1 MMLTDPSLKYRPFP
15 QVDLPDRQ
23 WPSRVITAPPRW
35 LSTDMRDGNQSLI
48 DPMNAEKK
56 RRFFDL
62 LVKVGVKEI
71 EVGFPSAG
79 ATEFDFI
86 SGLVQGGAIP
96 DDVMPQ
102 VLTQARAD
110 LIATTFESLRG
121 ARQAIVHVYNA
132 ISPAWRNIVFQM
144 ERSQVREIAVNAAK
158 LLRDHAA
165 AQPDTDWHFEYSPET
180 FSTAE
185 LDFSLDCC
193 EAVMDILRPTP
204 ERPLIL
210 NLPATVEC
218 ATPNIYA
225 DQIEWIC
232 RNISRRDSVVI
243 SLHTHNDRGTGVA
256 AAELGIMAGA
266 DRVEGCLFGNGERT
280 GNCDL
285 VTVALNMYTQG
296 INPGL
301 DFSDID
307 DVIQT
312 VEYCN
317 QLPVHPRHPYAGELV
332 FTAFSGS
339 HQDAIKKGFAAQ
351 EARNDQI
358 WNVPYLPIDPKD
370 LGRDYEAVIRVNSQ
384 SGKGGVAWVLQ
395 QDKGYKLPKRMQADF
410 SRVVQALADSSSR
423 ELNAADISEAFDAHY
438 CLSGD
443 QPYALIDYQE
453 GGQAGDRI
461 FTGKISHEGG
471 ERSISGR
478 GNGLLSSVLAA
489 LRDEFGIQL
498 EIADY
503 SEHAIGAGS
512 DVNAAAYVECRTPD
526 GRTVFGIGTDSD
538 VATASVKAIL
548 SAANGIA
555 VRVDSEIWI
564 CHHLGDYAFLRG
576 SISHGFRELDIDL

>member
-1 MMLTDPSLKYRPFP
+1 MMLTDPSQKYRAFP
-15 QVDLPDRQ
+15 QVDLPNRQ
-23 WPSRVITAPPRW
+23 WPGAVITSPPRW
-35 LSTDMRDGNQSLI
+35 LSTDLRDGNQSLI

-62 LVKVGVKEI
+62 LLKVGVKEI
-71 EVGFPSAG
+71 EVGFPASG
-79 ATEFDFI
+79 ATDFDFI
-86 SGLVQGGAIP
+86 AGLVRDGAIP
-96 DDVMPQ
+96 DDVFPQ
-102 VLTQARAD
+102 VLTQARED

-121 ARQAIVHVYNA
+121 AKKAIVHVYNA
-132 ISPAWRNIVFQM
+132 VSPAWRNIVFQM
-144 ERSQVREIAVNAAK
+144 DRPQIKDIAINAAK
-158 LLRDHAA
+158 LLRDNAA
-165 AQPDTDWHFEYSPET
+165 KQPGTDWHFEYSPET

-185 LDFSLDCC
+185 LECC
-193 EAVMDILRPTP
+193 EAVMDILQPTA

-210 NLPATVEC
+210 NLPATVEA

-225 DQIEWIC
+225 DQIEWMC

-256 AAELGIMAGA
+256 AAELGLMAGA
-266 DRVEGCLFGNGERT
+266 DRIEGCLFGNGERT

-307 DVIQT
+307 EVIQT

-351 EARNDQI
+351 EVRNDQI
-358 WNVPYLPIDPKD
+358 WDVPYLPIDPKD

-395 QDKGYKLPKRMQADF
+395 QDKGLKLPKRMQADF
-410 SRVVQALADSSSR
+410 SRVVQALADQSSR
-423 ELNAADISEAFDAHY
+423 ELNAADIWAAFEDHY
-438 CLSGD
+438 RLSGD
-443 QPYALIDYQE
+443 QPYRLIDYNE
-453 GGQAGDRI
+453 SGHAGDRI
-461 FTGKISHEGG
+461 FTGKIAHKGG

-478 GNGLLSSVLAA
+478 GNGLISSVLAA
-489 LRDEFGIQL
+489 LRDDLGVDL
-498 EIADY
+498 EVADY
-503 SEHAIGAGS
+503 SEHAIGVGT
-512 DVNAAAYVECRTPD
+512 DVAAAAYVECRTPD
-526 GRTVFGIGTDSD
+526 GRTVFGIGTDTD
-538 VATASVKAIL
+538 IATASVQAVL
-548 SAANGIA
+548 SAAN
-555 VRVDSEIWI
+555 
-564 CHHLGDYAFLRG
+564 
-576 SISHGFRELDIDL
+576 SIS

>member
-1 MMLTDPSLKYRPFP
+1 MLTDPSQKYRPFP
-15 QVDLPDRQ
+15 QVDLPNRQ
-23 WPSRVITAPPRW
+23 WPSKVITKAPRW

-71 EVGFPSAG
+71 EVGFPAAG

-86 SGLVQGGAIP
+86 SGLVKEGAIP

-102 VLTQARAD
+102 VLTQARED

-121 ARQAIVHVYNA
+121 AKQAIVHVYNA

-144 ERSQVREIAVNAAK
+144 ERPEIKQIAINAAK
-158 LLRDHAA
+158 LLRDNAA
-165 AQPDTDWHFEYSPET
+165 RMPDTDWHFEYSPET

-185 LDFSLDCC
+185 LDFSLECC
-193 EAVMDILRPTP
+193 EAVMDILQPTP

-296 INPGL
+296 IDPEL

-307 DVIQT
+307 EVIQT

-351 EARNDQI
+351 EARNDLF

-410 SRVVQALADSSSR
+410 SKVVQALADQSSR
-423 ELNAADISEAFDAHY
+423 ELNAADISAAFDDYYHQT
-438 CLSGD
+438 GD
-443 QPYALIDYQE
+443 QAYSLIDYHE
-453 GGQAGDRI
+453 SGSAGDRI
-461 FTGKISHEGG
+461 FTGKIVHDGG

-478 GNGLLSSVLAA
+478 GNGLISSVLAA
-489 LRDEFGIQL
+489 LRDELGVVL
-498 EIADY
+498 EVADY
-503 SEHAIGAGS
+503 NEHAIGAGT
-512 DVNAAAYVECRTPD
+512 DVNAAAYVECRTAD

-538 VATASVKAIL
+538 VATASVKAVL
-548 SAANGIA
+548 SAANAVA
-555 VRVDSEIWI
+555 VR
-564 CHHLGDYAFLRG
+564 G
-576 SISHGFRELDIDL
+576 